1 MKQYLKDITPTILKI
16 SKYTVVQNIS
26 FVLPQDVFQIEK
38 NVQLATDMFQLKK
51 VKMWVSS
58 EQLIYIAIT

>member
-16 SKYTVVQNIS
+16 SKYIVVQNIS
-26 FVLPQDVFQIEK
+26 FVFPQDVFQIEK
-38 NVQLATDMFQLKK
+38 YVQLATDMFQLKK